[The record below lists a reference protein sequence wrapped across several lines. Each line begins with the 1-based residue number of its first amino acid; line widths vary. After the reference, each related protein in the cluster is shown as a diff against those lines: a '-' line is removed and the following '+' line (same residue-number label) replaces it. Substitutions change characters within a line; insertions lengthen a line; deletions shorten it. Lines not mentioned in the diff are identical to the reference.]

1 MTTKKET
8 ETAIFAGGCF
18 WGIEEGMRRTSGV
31 IDTETGYTGG
41 TTPDPT
47 YDRVRRGKTGHAEA
61 VRVIFD
67 PSRVGYEGLA
77 RLFFEIHDPTQVD
90 RQGPDVGSQYRSEIF
105 YLSPRQKLIAS
116 RLIRV
121 LRARG
126 FRVATR
132 LTPAGEFHRA
142 EEHHQQWL
150 EKSGRPP
157 CPIPPVKRF

>member
-1 MTTKKET
+1 
-8 ETAIFAGGCF
+8 
-18 WGIEEGMRRTSGV
+18 MRQTSGV

-126 FRVATR
+126 FRAASAR
-132 LTPAGEFHRA
+132 
-142 EEHHQQWL
+142 
-150 EKSGRPP
+150 
-157 CPIPPVKRF
+157 